1 MALMRHL
8 LRLRSDCLLYT
19 RLLAKALALRATDKD
34 VTDALVERI
43 VIALHDSFA
52 VAARNVVLTSAVGNT
67 VTRTGKGLARVPTLA
82 GVSGPMDFLRERW
95 ALNKKMSRSWEP
107 DWFIPQNAIR
117 AATLLQVGNE
127 LQIAN
132 GLGASTS
139 PERLRITRNVIA
151 HSLPNTWQR
160 FRQLNNDLGI
170 NPIKFPSDLVLSYN
184 PSTTNR
190 YLEDWIVEIELSVAI
205 AIE

>member
-1 MALMRHL
+1 M
-8 LRLRSDCLLYT
+8 
-19 RLLAKALALRATDKD
+19 
-34 VTDALVERI
+34 
-43 VIALHDSFA
+43 
-52 VAARNVVLTSAVGNT
+52 
-67 VTRTGKGLARVPTLA
+67 PTLA